1 MIGNTSSC
9 LEHLLEEHIFFRWL
23 VYWYFDIEQA
33 NVCQWRFDSLVVFF
47 VKKKKENEQFFFRF
61 WYFSKLNRAIGY
73 FWGLNN
79 SMNFISISIKL
90 QNVLI
95 KIENLIFTVIRWKM
109 LSILTNITINYLSL
123 SVNQWSTQTLLKLC
137 STYKN

>member
-1 MIGNTSSC
+1 MEVKQEDIITKGYVVILNVDWQYFFLSWTSFRGTY
-9 LEHLLEEHIFFRWL
+9 FFRWL

-47 VKKKKENEQFFFRF
+47 VKRKKENEQFFFRF
-61 WYFSKLNRAIGY
+61 WYFSKLNRANGY

-95 KIENLIFTVIRWKM
+95 KIENLIFTLIRWKM
-109 LSILTNITINYLSL
+109 LSILTNITIN
-123 SVNQWSTQTLLKLC
+123 
-137 STYKN
+137 